1 MSRFFEKAIERLERL
16 PDIQVKQILQQLLT
30 EHELLESSLN
40 SIPQGLAVTSSEHNL
55 LFFNKSIEKLLQW
68 KNLDLN
74 QEPIWEKLEDQE
86 LAIFLKENLISESTV
101 FNQEYA
107 FSRNSLIFIYQISI
121 LPLVKKGKIH
131 GGVFLVEDISEKRNR
146 EVRLRRAES
155 LASLTTLAAGVA
167 HEIKN
172 PLGSIGIHI
181 QLIQKAIKQAGSI
194 RPNTILQYLDVVN
207 EELDRLNGIV
217 VDFLFAVRPMDI
229 KLLKGSLNKVVQ
241 DIVQF
246 LKYELEQSNITIRL
260 ELEKDDDSILM
271 DERFLKQAILNI
283 IKNSIHAMP
292 EGGKIKIST
301 LKTSEDVRLMISD
314 SGIGIPEEN
323 IEKIFEPYFTTKP
336 DGTGLGLTLV
346 YKIIKEHGAEIEV
359 MSRPGS
365 GTTVTIHFPLIIQ
378 PVHRLLSDGENK

>member
-74 QEPIWEKLEDQE
+74 QEPIWEKLADQE

>member
-1 MSRFFEKAIERLERL
+1 VSRFFEKAIERLERL

-194 RPNTILQYLDVVN
+194 RPNTILQYL
-207 EELDRLNGIV
+207 
-217 VDFLFAVRPMDI
+217 
-229 KLLKGSLNKVVQ
+229 SL
-241 DIVQF
+241 
-246 LKYELEQSNITIRL
+246 
-260 ELEKDDDSILM
+260 
-271 DERFLKQAILNI
+271 
-283 IKNSIHAMP
+283 IH
-292 EGGKIKIST
+292 I
-301 LKTSEDVRLMISD
+301 
-314 SGIGIPEEN
+314 
-323 IEKIFEPYFTTKP
+323 
-336 DGTGLGLTLV
+336 
-346 YKIIKEHGAEIEV
+346 
-359 MSRPGS
+359 
-365 GTTVTIHFPLIIQ
+365 
-378 PVHRLLSDGENK
+378 

>member
-1 MSRFFEKAIERLERL
+1 VSRFFEKAIERLERL

>member
-1 MSRFFEKAIERLERL
+1 VSRFFEKAIERLERL

-378 PVHRLLSDGENK
+378 PVHRLLSDGANK

>member
-1 MSRFFEKAIERLERL
+1 VSRFFEKAIERLERL

-74 QEPIWEKLEDQE
+74 QEPIWEKLADQE